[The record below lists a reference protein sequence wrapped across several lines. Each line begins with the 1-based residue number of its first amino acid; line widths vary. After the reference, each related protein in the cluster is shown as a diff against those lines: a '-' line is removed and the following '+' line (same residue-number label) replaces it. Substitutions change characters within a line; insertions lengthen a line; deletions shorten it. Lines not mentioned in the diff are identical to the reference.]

1 MSRIRFFTAS
11 EHIVSEG
18 AYIKVTRHMSNHSDK
33 QQRFVQ
39 SYRVCVFY
47 DENTF
52 DILAEFPG
60 NEEGNRAASEVM
72 RWMWDEIKKET
83 TCITMLDCP
92 AAKKF
97 VGHFERG

>member
-1 MSRIRFFTAS
+1 MTAS
-11 EHIVSEG
+11 EHIVGEG

-47 DENTF
+47 DDTVF
-52 DILAEFPG
+52 DVLAEFPG

-72 RWMWDEIKKET
+72 RWLWDEMKKET
-83 TCITMLDCP
+83 TFIRMLDCP
-92 AAKKF
+92 TAKKYI
-97 VGHFERG
+97 GYCERR

>member
-1 MSRIRFFTAS
+1 MTAS

-47 DENTF
+47 DDTVF
-52 DILAEFPG
+52 DVLAEFPG

-72 RWMWDEIKKET
+72 RWMWDEMKKET
-83 TCITMLDCP
+83 TFIRMLDCP
-92 AAKKF
+92 TAKKYI
-97 VGHFERG
+97 GYCERR